1 MRPDA
6 FVEALDDERVVS
18 AIREAESRTR
28 AEIRV
33 HVTDRAVA
41 DPSEAAVKT
50 FERLG
55 MTRTAERNA
64 ILLFVA
70 PDSQSFSILGDRG
83 IHERCGDEFWSAVA
97 EAMREEFRGGRFTEG
112 IVAGIVKVGEELARH
127 FPRHEGEGDR
137 NELPDAVSRD

>member
-6 FVEALDDERVVS
+6 FVEALDDERVVA

-41 DPSEAAVKT
+41 DPQEAAVEA

-70 PDSQSFSILGDRG
+70 PDSQSFSILGDRAV
-83 IHERCGDEFWSAVA
+83 HERCGDEFWSAVA
-97 EAMREEFRGGRFTEG
+97 EAMREEFRAGRFTEG
-112 IVAGIVKVGEELARH
+112 ILAGIAKVGEGLARH
-127 FPRHEGEGDR
+127 FPRHEGDRDR
-137 NELPDAVSRD
+137 NELPDGVSRD